1 MYFEYMSEKQEV
13 TRTPWSRTACWGPS
27 LGAGSVVGGEGRK
40 WRSGA
45 EGVREWQGRRGRS
58 SRGSASCERGHAPC
72 SSGSH
77 GFRVAA

>member
-1 MYFEYMSEKQEV
+1 MYFEYVDEKQEV

-27 LGAGSVVGGEGRK
+27 LGAGSVVGGT
-40 WRSGA
+40 
-45 EGVREWQGRRGRS
+45 EGVCEWQGRRGRS